1 MQEYF
6 MNSGGTDAPNE
17 KHRRSLRI
25 MIVLPEINLW
35 NNIDLYTG
43 RFLSTFKYFKEHFY
57 GQFKVKKFK

>member
-43 RFLSTFKYFKEHFY
+43 RFKYI
-57 GQFKVKKFK
+57 